1 MAYDQFGQMH
11 VTQDNLFNML
21 YEYPELDLKQFQVDD
36 PNTYNHSVQVTH
48 CDFPLLQQY
57 RKLDIDVDTFDTQ
70 NQDSWFMP
78 DEYRNMDI
86 AKWVLEQCQT
96 PAELQRTGTEL
107 LLFQEKNLFSLLC
120 YLKYLVDTMRKNRVL
135 WGVGRGSSVASY
147 VLYLIGVHRINSL
160 YYDLPIDEFLKED
173 K

>member
-1 MAYDQFGQMH
+1 MYDQFGQMH
-11 VTQDNLFNML
+11 VSQNTLFNML
-21 YEYPELDLKQFQVDD
+21 YEYPDLDLKQFQVDD
-36 PNTYNHSVQVTH
+36 PESYNQSVQATH
-48 CDFPLLQQY
+48 CDFPLLQKYQQ
-57 RKLDIDVDTFDTQ
+57 LDIDIEQFDRA
-70 NQDSWFMP
+70 NQDKWFMP

-96 PAELQRTGTEL
+96 QAELQRTGTEL
-107 LLFQEKNLFSLLC
+107 LLFQEKNLFTLLC
-120 YLKYLVDTMRKNRVL
+120 YLKYLVDTMRKHNVL